1 MNPAV
6 SRKTAIYAR
15 MTPSSSDAYAQEDC
29 GNPEDAFARLNASP
43 TPTFPQE
50 GAAEWSNLGYSR
62 AITT

>member
-1 MNPAV
+1 
-6 SRKTAIYAR
+6 

-50 GAAEWSNLGYSR
+50 GAAEWSNFGYSR